1 VLETGVGTSRNLELY
16 PYDCKVTGIDYSPL
30 ALEIALT
37 KNTSNEIDYKLEDVE
52 R

>member
-1 VLETGVGTSRNLELY
+1 MY

-37 KNTSNEIDYKLEDVE
+37 KATSNEIEYKLEDVE
-52 R
+52 K